1 MKFIIEFIIDFL
13 FESSIEVSKDKKVP
27 KYIRYPLI
35 AIIPL
40 FFIVVIGLIFYI
52 GIIVLKESIIA
63 GIILILIGL
72 YMFIA
77 GILKFRK
84 VYLSRINKE

>member
-1 MKFIIEFIIDFL
+1 MEFIIEFIIDFL

-35 AIIPL
+35 AIISL
-40 FFIVVIGLIFYI
+40 FFIVIIGLIFYT

-77 GILKFRK
+77 GIIKFRK
-84 VYLSRINKE
+84 VYLSKINKD